1 MKRLK
6 RKLASRRGVTLSE
19 MLVTVAI
26 LGLVTLAVSVG
37 ISSALRVYNQSVA
50 LSDAQTL
57 SSTLSQAIM
66 DELRYARDI
75 SSKDGL
81 KFTSANYGLNASFSV
96 GADGRI
102 KVGDGDPAHGKDLVG
117 SGAYAGLGAGAE
129 ISYDS
134 STQCF
139 TVRLTIYQ
147 GTEALRLNTFSVRAL
162 NPPS

>member
-6 RKLASRRGVTLSE
+6 CKLASRRGVTLSE

-37 ISSALRVYNQSVA
+37 ISSALRVYNQSVT

-57 SSTLSQAIM
+57 TSTLSQAIM

-75 SSKDGL
+75 DDKQNPIQ
-81 KFTSANYGLNASFSV
+81 FTSMNYGLDAAFAADAEQHITV
-96 GADGRI
+96 G
-102 KVGDGDPAHGKDLVG
+102 GKPLVG

-134 STQCF
+134 STRCF
-139 TVRLTIYQ
+139 TVKLTIFQ

>member
-37 ISSALRVYNQSVA
+37 ISSALRVYNQSVT

-57 SSTLSQAIM
+57 TSTLSQAIM

-75 SSKDGL
+75 DDKQNPIQ
-81 KFTSANYGLNASFSV
+81 FTSMNYGLNAAFAVDAEQHITV
-96 GADGRI
+96 G
-102 KVGDGDPAHGKDLVG
+102 GKALVG

-134 STQCF
+134 STRCF
-139 TVRLTIYQ
+139 TVKLTISQ

>member
-6 RKLASRRGVTLSE
+6 HKLASRRGVTLSE

-37 ISSALRVYNQSVA
+37 ISSALRVYNQSVT

-57 SSTLSQAIM
+57 TSTLTQAIM

-75 SSKDGL
+75 KTNEEGALSSY
-81 KFTSANYGLNASFSV
+81 TSMDYGLNAAFSADAEQHITV
-96 GADGRI
+96 G
-102 KVGDGDPAHGKDLVG
+102 GKALVG

-134 STQCF
+134 STRCF
-139 TVRLTIYQ
+139 TVKLTIFQ

>member
-6 RKLASRRGVTLSE
+6 CKLASRRGVTLSE

-37 ISSALRVYNQSVA
+37 ISSALRVYNQSVT

-57 SSTLSQAIM
+57 TSTLSQAIM

-75 SSKDGL
+75 KTNEEGALSSY
-81 KFTSANYGLNASFSV
+81 TSMDYGLDAAFSADTDKHITV
-96 GADGRI
+96 G
-102 KVGDGDPAHGKDLVG
+102 GKALVG
-117 SGAYAGLGAGAE
+117 SGTYAGLGAGAE
-129 ISYDS
+129 VSYDS
-134 STQCF
+134 STRCF
-139 TVRLTIYQ
+139 TVKLTIFQ

>member
-66 DELRYARDI
+66 DELRYARDM
-75 SSKDGL
+75 K
-81 KFTSANYGLNASFSV
+81 TSAEGALSSYTSMDYGLNAAFATDAEQHITV
-96 GADGRI
+96 G
-102 KVGDGDPAHGKDLVG
+102 GKDLVG

-139 TVRLTIYQ
+139 TVKLTIYQ